1 MKLKNKFYAR
11 RSLARKYI
19 NVSVLI
25 VFLSFFVL
33 GSILTVAITN
43 YWSGEKLNLLD
54 ARARN
59 IANYMRSNIAVNKP
73 LDDRYRTTYTLTD
86 SQTIEAILSFFAGE
100 VNGDIAIT
108 DTNGN
113 TRIAVN
119 VADSYNKL
127 PMMGQRIDDEK
138 SAESSDE
145 DSSPEN
151 SGGSSK
157 KEKEEKKP
165 PEPVQEYNT
174 EISPTPEGNEQPSKD
189 RILKDEKIPIDVV
202 NETLKNG
209 KYFARTTLDGI
220 YDKEKYVAAYP
231 IHYNETDE
239 IFGIVIVSAD
249 TSDVSVFTDMVL
261 KLFILSAI
269 AALGVSVLA
278 IGLFSH
284 NLVKPLKQMAQAAR
298 QFAKG
303 DFSVRVSETSND
315 EIGELAVS
323 FNNMAES
330 LSAAEVTRRSFIA
343 NVSHELK
350 TPMTTIA
357 GFIDGILDGTIPP
370 DKNEYYLQIV
380 SEEIKRLSRLVKS
393 MLDLSRL
400 DNGELKLNY
409 KSFDLLST
417 LVTILITFEQ
427 EIDKKNLEIRGL
439 ENISPK
445 KITGDRDLIHQIV
458 YNLIENAVKFT
469 DEGGY
474 IEFDIT
480 ENSTRTDFSIKN
492 SGMGIKKTEIPLVFD
507 KFYKTDKSRSKDKKG
522 LGLGLYLVRSIIRLH
537 GGDITADSVYGE
549 YTEFRFYI
557 PKKQDK

>member
-1 MKLKNKFYAR
+1 M
-11 RSLARKYI
+11 
-19 NVSVLI
+19 NVSGLI
-25 VFLSFFVL
+25 VFLSFFLL
-33 GSILTVAITN
+33 GTILTVAITN
-43 YWSGEKLNLLD
+43 YWSAEKLNLLD
-54 ARARN
+54 ARAKN
-59 IANYMRSNIAVNKP
+59 IASYISGKIAVNDPFDK
-73 LDDRYRTTYTLTD
+73 RYRTTYTLND
-86 SQTIEAILSFFAGE
+86 KGNIETTLSFLAGE

-108 DTNGN
+108 DTSG
-113 TRIAVN
+113 RPQIVVN
-119 VADSYNKL
+119 SADSINKL
-127 PMMGQRIDDEK
+127 PGLGQRFDDE
-138 SAESSDE
+138 ESE
-145 DSSPEN
+145 DAEN
-151 SGGSSK
+151 SGVASGENK
-157 KEKEEKKP
+157 KEEKNENSHAQMNREESP
-165 PEPVQEYNT
+165 PGDMQ
-174 EISPTPEGNEQPSKD
+174 SPSADVILNDRYAD
-189 RILKDEKIPIDVV
+189 RIKTESLIPSDVIS
-202 NETLKNG
+202 TTIHDG
-209 KYFARTTLDGI
+209 KYFARTTLNGI
-220 YDKEKYVAAYP
+220 YNEDKYVAAYP
-231 IHYNETDE
+231 IYYTRNNE
-239 IFGIVIVSAD
+239 IYGIVIVSTD
-249 TSDVSVFTDMVL
+249 TSDVSIFTDMVL

-269 AALGVSVLA
+269 AALGVSFLA
-278 IGLFSH
+278 IGLFSY
-284 NLVKPLKQMAQAAR
+284 NLVKPLKQMAQAAK

-330 LSAAEVTRRSFIA
+330 LSSSEVTRRSFIA

-370 DKNEYYLQIV
+370 EKNTYYLQIV
-380 SEEIKRLSRLVKS
+380 SKEVKRLSRLVKS

-409 KSFDLLST
+409 KTFDLLST

-427 EIDKKNLEIRGL
+427 EIDKKNIEIRGL

-445 KITGDRDLIHQIV
+445 KIYGDKDLIHQIV

-474 IEFDIT
+474 IEFDIS
-480 ENSTRTDFSIKN
+480 ENNSRTDFMIKN
-492 SGMGIKKTEIPLVFD
+492 SGTGIKKTEIPLVFD

-549 YTEFRFYI
+549 YTEFKFYI
-557 PKKQDK
+557 PKKGKKEN

>member
-1 MKLKNKFYAR
+1 M
-11 RSLARKYI
+11 
-19 NVSVLI
+19 NVSGLI
-25 VFLSFFVL
+25 VFLSFFLL
-33 GSILTVAITN
+33 GTILTVAITN
-43 YWSGEKLNLLD
+43 YWSAEKLNLLD
-54 ARARN
+54 ARAKN
-59 IANYMRSNIAVNKP
+59 IASYISGKIAVNEPFDKS
-73 LDDRYRTTYTLTD
+73 YRTTYILND
-86 SQTIEAILSFFAGE
+86 KGNIETTLSFLAGE

-108 DTNGN
+108 DTSG
-113 TRIAVN
+113 RPQIVVN
-119 VADSYNKL
+119 SADSINKL
-127 PMMGQRIDDEK
+127 PGLGQRLEDE
-138 SAESSDE
+138 ESGDT
-145 DSSPEN
+145 EN
-151 SGGSSK
+151 SG
-157 KEKEEKKP
+157 EEQEEKKN
-165 PEPVQEYNT
+165 EKKENSTVQKD
-174 EISPTPEGNEQPSKD
+174 EGNITHDDREAPPADVILNDRYAD
-189 RILKDEKIPIDVV
+189 RIKTNSLVPSDVIS
-202 NETLKNG
+202 TTISDG
-209 KYFARTTLDGI
+209 RYFARTTLEGI
-220 YDKEKYVAAYP
+220 YYTEKYVAAYP
-231 IHYNETDE
+231 IYYTGNNE
-239 IFGIVIVSAD
+239 IYGIVIVSTD
-249 TSDVSVFTDMVL
+249 TSDVSIFTDMVL

-269 AALGVSVLA
+269 AALGVSFLA
-278 IGLFSH
+278 IGLFSY
-284 NLVKPLKQMAQAAR
+284 NLVKPLKQMAQAAK

-330 LSAAEVTRRSFIA
+330 LSSSEVTRRSFIA

-370 DKNEYYLQIV
+370 EKNTYYLQIV
-380 SEEIKRLSRLVKS
+380 SEEVKRLSRLVKS

-400 DNGELKLNY
+400 DNGELKLNC
-409 KSFDLLST
+409 KTFDLLST

-427 EIDKKNLEIRGL
+427 EIDKKNIEVRGL

-445 KITGDRDLIHQIV
+445 KIYGDKDLIHQIV

-480 ENSTRTDFSIKN
+480 ENNSRTDFMIKN
-492 SGMGIKKTEIPLVFD
+492 SGTGIKKTEIPLVFD

-549 YTEFRFYI
+549 YTEFKFYI
-557 PKKQDK
+557 PKKGKKEN